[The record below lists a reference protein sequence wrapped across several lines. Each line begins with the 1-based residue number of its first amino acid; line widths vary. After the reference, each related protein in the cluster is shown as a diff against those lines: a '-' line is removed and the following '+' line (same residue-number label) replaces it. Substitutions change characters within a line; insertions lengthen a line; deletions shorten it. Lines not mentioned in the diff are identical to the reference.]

1 MYTPFV
7 VMSTFTLDDSA
18 KNINVNSGKVI
29 NNGKVNMVAALST
42 PGLSDSLKLGELSS
56 LNKVTITYDTDK
68 FSLGTVYMMITPKL
82 ISSSDI
88 SLLSNITSVTDK
100 LNTLNDAINALESGA
115 SSLELGTKNASEGSI
130 KLSAYLDKL
139 YKSSVA
145 LSNGSIS
152 LDDGVKTLSKEL
164 SQVSNILG
172 DNSEDITKMQM
183 LLQADKN
190 TINSLKTNNE
200 KIKAA
205 YDTAELKDKKYI
217 DLLNASQNELFTVKY
232 EYENHYNSNLQII
245 GLLEQNVA
253 AIEKTLATFDGL
265 NKKVNAMLPAL
276 NKGLEDLNDGTEDLK
291 TNTAMLAAGVK
302 ELASNGKALASGLE
316 EISSGITELSEGI
329 KKLDNE
335 GIKPVTDKVNNML
348 VPTAYRAKELV
359 KLGEN
364 YTSFAGSNT
373 TGETKFIYVMDGVEA
388 KEEVKTTNTETEK
401 DNLWTRIKNIFK

>member
-1 MYTPFV
+1 
-7 VMSTFTLDDSA
+7 
-18 KNINVNSGKVI
+18 
-29 NNGKVNMVAALST
+29 
-42 PGLSDSLKLGELSS
+42 
-56 LNKVTITYDTDK
+56 
-68 FSLGTVYMMITPKL
+68 
-82 ISSSDI
+82 
-88 SLLSNITSVTDK
+88 
-100 LNTLNDAINALESGA
+100 
-115 SSLELGTKNASEGSI
+115 
-130 KLSAYLDKL
+130 
-139 YKSSVA
+139 
-145 LSNGSIS
+145 
-152 LDDGVKTLSKEL
+152 
-164 SQVSNILG
+164 
-172 DNSEDITKMQM
+172 M

-200 KIKAA
+200 KIKTA
-205 YDTAELKDKKYI
+205 YDTAELKDKEYI

-276 NKGLEDLNDGTEDLK
+276 NKGLEDLK

-302 ELASNGKALASGLE
+302 ELASNGKVLASGME
-316 EISSGITELSEGI
+316 EISDGITQLSEGI

-373 TGETKFIYVMDGVEA
+373 TGETKFIYVMDGVES